1 MSDMQNPPA
10 DWTVSY
16 FKAVCADVGSWTWG
30 TVQGAFNEKASIT
43 QIIVDAVIG
52 MIPLVGDATAVRDLI
67 AVVFGLADDEEKRNS
82 TWHWVLLVVLLF
94 ALIPVFGGVVKGV
107 GRIIVKVAE
116 EAAHMAAAARMA
128 HMVEGAK
135 EIIEFLNRI
144 GVKNAEK
151 WLLAL
156 RISDHMAPLVEKFTH
171 LMETLDG
178 ILLKT
183 RTKIAGISPSLA
195 NRIQNLRGGLVKVR
209 DKGKE
214 MIPIAVKEFDQK
226 LREIQAYIRS
236 GGETTSRL
244 ALHEVATGQ
253 KVATRA
259 EERRLIEDGVLPAR
273 NSRGGFSQNPD
284 SPSKLD
290 KIAKYY
296 KPEAGYPDLLSRL
309 DRRTNTYTGVAAF
322 AGKMVN
328 RELKD
333 GEQVFRFFGPAR
345 TTHGIPVDEAWTGGA
360 WWGIGPPPKTAK
372 EWREMAA
379 VLDSF
384 NGDGFYV
391 SARVVGNKGPKA
403 VVGTVSEQFGTTIP
417 GQYLPGGATQA
428 FFILEDGFKDIL
440 SKAGH
445 DFSNGAKQSKIL
457 DPLTG
462 LEFTFYKTGWTDAN
476 GIWGY
481 LRAPGLTTT
490 QTARVGSREQAT
502 KQNEQVVIHP

>member
-1 MSDMQNPPA
+1 MSDTQNPPA
-10 DWTVSY
+10 GWTVSY

-67 AVVFGLADDEEKRNS
+67 AVVFGLSDDEEKRNS

-128 HMVEGAK
+128 HIVEGAK

-171 LMETLDG
+171 LMVTLDN

-183 RTKIAGISPSLA
+183 RTKIAGIAPSLA
-195 NRIQNLRGGLVKVR
+195 KRIESLRNGLVKVR
-209 DKGKE
+209 SKSKE
-214 MIPIAVKEFDQK
+214 MIPIAVKELDQK

-259 EERRLIEDGVLPAR
+259 EERRLIEDGVLPTR
-273 NSRGGFSQNPD
+273 NSRGGYDQNPA
-284 SPSKLD
+284 SPLQPKQVG
-290 KIAKYY
+290 KYY
-296 KPEAGYPDLLSRL
+296 KPETDYPNLLRV
-309 DRRTNTYTGVAAF
+309 DPKTNEYNSVAAF

-328 RELKD
+328 RPLKD
-333 GEQVFRFFGPAR
+333 GEEVFRFFGPGR
-345 TTHGIPVDEAWTGGA
+345 TTHGAPVDESGAGGA
-360 WWGIGPPPKTAK
+360 WWGIGHPPKTAK
-372 EWREMAA
+372 EWREKAA

-403 VVGTVSEQFGTTIP
+403 VVGTVSEQFGEKIP
-417 GQYLPGGATQA
+417 GQFLPGGATQA
-428 FFILEDGFKDIL
+428 FFFLDKRFQDIL
-440 SKAGH
+440 NQIGH
-445 DFSNGAKQSKIL
+445 NFANGAKRSKIS

-462 LEFTFYKTGWTDAN
+462 LEFTFYRTGWTDAN

-481 LRAPGLTTT
+481 LRAPGSTTT

-502 KQNEQVVIHP
+502 KHNEQVVIHP

>member
-1 MSDMQNPPA
+1 MSDTYSPPGG
-10 DWTVSY
+10 WSLSQ
-16 FKAVCADVGSWTWG
+16 FRAVCADVGSWTWG

-116 EAAHMAAAARMA
+116 EAAHMAAAARMT

-156 RISDHMAPLVEKFTH
+156 RISDHLGTLVEKFTH
-171 LMETLDG
+171 LMVTLDS

-183 RTKIAGISPSLA
+183 GTKIAEIAPSLA
-195 NRIQNLRGGLVKVR
+195 KRIKSLRQGLANVR

-214 MIPIAVKEFDQK
+214 MIPIAVKELDQK

-244 ALHEVATGQ
+244 AMHEVATGQ
-253 KVATRA
+253 KIATRA
-259 EERRLIEDGVLPAR
+259 EERRLIEDGVLPVQ
-273 NSRGGFSQNPD
+273 NSRRGFNQNPA
-284 SPSKLD
+284 SPKKPKLIE
-290 KIAKYY
+290 KIYQ
-296 KPEAGYPDLLSRL
+296 PEPGYPNLLRV
-309 DRRTNTYTGVAAF
+309 DRETGEYNSVAAF

-328 RELKD
+328 RELKE
-333 GEQVFRFFGPAR
+333 GEQIFRFFGPPR
-345 TTHGIPVDEAWTGGA
+345 TTHGVDVGEAWAAGA
-360 WWGIGPPPKTAK
+360 WWGLGAPPKTAK
-372 EWREMAA
+372 EWRELAA

-391 SARVVGNKGPKA
+391 SARVVGKKGPKA
-403 VVGTVSEQFGTTIP
+403 VVGTVSEQFGEKIP

-428 FFILEDGFKDIL
+428 FFILEEGFKDIL
-440 SKAGH
+440 NKAAH
-445 DFSNGAKQSKIL
+445 EFTNGAKEYKLIDPQS
-457 DPLTG
+457 G
-462 LEFTFYKTGWTDAN
+462 LEFTFHKTGWTDTN

-481 LRAPGLTTT
+481 IHAPGTTTT
-490 QTARVGSREQAT
+490 QTARVGSREEAT
-502 KQNEQVVIHP
+502 KHNEQVLVHP

>member
-1 MSDMQNPPA
+1 MSDTQNPPA
-10 DWTVSY
+10 GWTVSY
-16 FKAVCADVGSWTWG
+16 FKSVCADVGSWTWG

-171 LMETLDG
+171 LMGTLDG

-183 RTKIAGISPSLA
+183 RSMIAGISPSLA
-195 NRIQNLRGGLVKVR
+195 NRIQQLRGGLVRVR

-259 EERRLIEDGVLPAR
+259 EERRLVEDGVLPAR
-273 NSRGGFSQNPD
+273 SSRGGFNQNPA
-284 SPSKLD
+284 SSLAPAKVS
-290 KIAKYY
+290 KYY
-296 KPEAGYPDLLSRL
+296 KPEPGYPNLLRA
-309 DRRTNTYTGVAAF
+309 DRETGQYNSVAAF
-322 AGKMVN
+322 SGKMIN

-333 GEQVFRFFGPAR
+333 GEQIFRFFGPPR
-345 TTHGIPVDEAWTGGA
+345 TTHGVDVGEAWAGGA
-360 WWGIGPPPKTAK
+360 WWGVGPPPKSAK

-403 VVGTVSEQFGTTIP
+403 VVGTVSEQFGTQIP

-428 FFILEDGFKDIL
+428 FFLLEDGFQEIL
-440 SKAGH
+440 KRVGH
-445 DFSNGAKQSKIL
+445 DFANGVKQSKII
-457 DPLTG
+457 DSNAG
-462 LEFTFYKTGWTDAN
+462 LEFTFHSTSWTDTN

-481 LRAPGLTTT
+481 IHAPGTTTT

-502 KQNEQVVIHP
+502 KHNEQVVVHP

>member
-1 MSDMQNPPA
+1 MSETQTPPA
-10 DWTVSY
+10 GWTLSH
-16 FKAVCADVGSWTWG
+16 FKAVCADVQSWTWG

-52 MIPLVGDATAVRDLI
+52 MVPLVGDATAVRDLI
-67 AVVFGLADDEEKRNS
+67 AVVFGMADDEEKRNS

-94 ALIPVFGGVVKGV
+94 ALIPVIGGVVKGV
-107 GRIIVKVAE
+107 GRIVVKFAQ
-116 EAAHMAAAARMA
+116 EAAHLAAAAKMA

-135 EIIEFLNRI
+135 EVIEFLNRI

-156 RISDHMAPLVEKFTH
+156 RINDHLGALVEKFTH
-171 LMETLDG
+171 LMLTLDS
-178 ILLKT
+178 ILVKCYG
-183 RTKIAGISPSLA
+183 KVASMAPSLA
-195 NRIQNLRGGLVKVR
+195 KRIESLRAGLARVR

-214 MIPIAVKEFDQK
+214 MIPTAVKELDQQ

-236 GGETTSRL
+236 GGETTSRI
-244 ALHEVATGQ
+244 ALHEVATGER
-253 KVATRA
+253 VTTRA
-259 EERRLIEDGVLPAR
+259 EERRLVEDGVLPTRNAR
-273 NSRGGFSQNPD
+273 RGFDQNPA
-284 SPSKLD
+284 SPLEPK
-290 KIAKYY
+290 KVAKYY
-296 KPEAGYPDLLSRL
+296 KPEPGYPDLLRV
-309 DRRTNTYTGVAAF
+309 DPKTGQYNSVAAF

-328 RELKD
+328 RQLKD

-345 TTHGIPVDEAWTGGA
+345 TTHGVKVDEAWAGGG
-360 WWGIGPPPKTAK
+360 WWGVGPPPKTAK

-403 VVGTVSEQFGTTIP
+403 VVGTVSEQFGEKIP

-428 FFILEDGFKDIL
+428 FFLLDSGIKDIL
-440 SKAGH
+440 NQAGQAFSK
-445 DFSNGAKQSKIL
+445 GAKTSKIF

-462 LEFTFYKTGWTDAN
+462 LEFTVHSTGWTDAN

-481 LRAPGLTTT
+481 IHAPGTTT
-490 QTARVGSREQAT
+490 IQTARVSTREQAS
-502 KQNEQVVIHP
+502 KHNKQVVIHP